1 MGRTSPDW
9 SAVRTR
15 DRKLVAA
22 CLRGEEAA
30 WTELWERYGPLVKA
44 VSRRVGCDGEE
55 AREVLQR
62 VALVT
67 LKRLDTLREPEK
79 LAGWLAG
86 IARLQSLEVIRQRRP
101 SQELHPW
108 SAVHD
113 PDPSGEL
120 QREEELAVLRR
131 ALLALE
137 ERCRRIIGRLDLKE
151 PPDSYQEVAEA
162 EGLATSSVGPIRRR
176 CLNRLRKLVESL
188 SRSDGP
194 AH

>member
-1 MGRTSPDW
+1 MAGRAPDW
-9 SAVRTR
+9 GAVRKR
-15 DRKLVAA
+15 DRKLVRG

-30 WTELWERYGPLVKA
+30 WAELWERYGPLVKA

-67 LKRLDTLREPEK
+67 LQRLETLREPEK

-101 SQELHPW
+101 SAELHPW
-108 SAVHD
+108 SAVHE
-113 PDPSGEL
+113 PDPAGEM
-120 QREEELAVLRR
+120 QRDEELAVLRQ
-131 ALLALE
+131 ALLALDD
-137 ERCRRIIGRLDLKE
+137 RCRRILGRLDLKE

-176 CLNRLRKLVESL
+176 CLNRLRKLVESV
-188 SRSDGP
+188 SRSRDSD
-194 AH
+194 H